1 MYQTQIIA
9 FHEKS
14 GTSVYSTPFQFN
26 INKQDLR
33 NFSLFKCTA
42 EVYYYYDSKVD
53 CLRSPGYQVCAVY
66 SDGDIDDLPILSC
79 TKMYSVSSVP
89 PSIRDYFFVELIWPC
104 ADTVIERYVDWR
116 TIAMN
121 LKLSASTSTKTV
133 KVLYSTQF
141 STFIITLVLHARFNF
156 QVDINALQIHSFIHG
171 SMDFSLSVSS

>member
-104 ADTVIERYVDWR
+104 ADTVNWKICRLKNNSNEFE
-116 TIAMN
+116 TECIN
-121 LKLSASTSTKTV
+121 LYKDSKGIVFNPIFHFYNHTSSSRAFQLSSRHKCSA
-133 KVLYSTQF
+133 
-141 STFIITLVLHARFNF
+141 
-156 QVDINALQIHSFIHG
+156 DSFIHSWKYG
-171 SMDFSLSVSS
+171 L